1 MLVLLSLR
9 VSGGVGALGRRKA
22 CCRRAVT
29 LVDLLLLL
37 CATRKDCSLLCAMHE
52 TIVVFTCGLFRLMHL
67 AFGSYSICLPSGVA
81 CGSVCGARAALA
93 RKTLS

>member
-9 VSGGVGALGRRKA
+9 VAGGVDALGRRKA

-52 TIVVFTCGLFRLMHL
+52 TIVVFTVDFSLMHL
-67 AFGSYSICLPSGVA
+67 AFGSYSICLPGGVA